1 MEEQEQPRQTFRRSP
16 FEILGECFSIYGKHF
31 RKFILIAL
39 IVQVP
44 LAGIALVLGDSL
56 PTEDD
61 LQRLQVSIIGD
72 SRAALPESAEYS
84 TESSE
89 LPQPLTTNEIVGL
102 AIPAAGYFVATL
114 ILQTFVVG
122 AIIVAVGM
130 QYATG
135 GIDVVRCYS
144 RAWWRVLTLVILGL
158 VLFGLTI
165 LMIAGFALLIVP
177 GIVILVLTI
186 YWSVDVP
193 SAVIEGRKP
202 IAALKRSFGLVRDNW
217 WRTFAT
223 WVLVILVV
231 IGLSILLTLLLTAPL
246 SLAAPAGDTLLSTA
260 RTLLNIITGA
270 IITPIMGITAAL
282 IYLDLRS
289 EKEDYDIAA
298 LSEQMGIAPLDE
310 S

>member
-1 MEEQEQPRQTFRRSP
+1 MEELEQPRQTFRRSP
-16 FEILGECFSIYGKHF
+16 FEILGECFSIYGRHF
-31 RKFILIAL
+31 RQFILIAL
-39 IVQVP
+39 IIQAP
-44 LAGIALVLGDSL
+44 LVSIALVLGDSL
-56 PTEDD
+56 PSEED

-72 SRAALPESAEYS
+72 ARASLPESAEYS

-89 LPQPLTTNEIVGL
+89 LPEPLTRSEIVGL
-102 AIPAAGYFVATL
+102 AIPTIGYFIATL

-122 AIIVAVGM
+122 AVVAAVGM

-158 VLFGLTI
+158 ALFGLVI

-177 GIVILVLTI
+177 GIVILALTI

-202 IAALKRSFGLVRDNW
+202 IAALKRSFELVRNNW
-217 WRTFAT
+217 WKTFAT
-223 WVLVILVV
+223 WALIILVV
-231 IGLSILLTLLLTAPL
+231 IGMSLVIRLPLGALSAI
-246 SLAAPAGDTLLSTA
+246 AAPDGIIGSVVETLVNA
-260 RTLLNIITGA
+260 IVGA
-270 IITPIMGITAAL
+270 IITPITGIAAAL

-289 EKEDYDIAA
+289 EKEDYDIEA
-298 LSEQMGIAPLDE
+298 LSEQMGIVPRDE